1 VPLAR
6 PLSEA
11 PADLSLTLAGLFRRA
26 ATDGSVAAR
35 SAVARRTAV
44 TRLAYPMA
52 SAEAE
57 SAHESAKNTFDVEGA
72 TRRYP

>member
-11 PADLSLTLAGLFRRA
+11 PADLSLTLAGLFRPP

-57 SAHESAKNTFDVEGA
+57 SVHESARNTFDVEGA
-72 TRRYP
+72 SRRYP